1 MSTFWF
7 LRRRRCPRGEDLSAY
22 ADGELPQRK
31 RARVAAHLKEC
42 ATCRRELEALTTLS
56 RDFGCAFRQLAQA
69 AALPRPDMQPW
80 RPADAGHPA
89 PRAGRPRTGLL
100 RRAAAVAAAA
110 FLMVAAVWLL
120 WPSVDTGEAKR
131 SAAQP
136 LPLEVPAEGPAT
148 AEEAETW
155 GVSVATWRPLRA
167 DVFTLA
173 RAGDPEAWAQIKLL
187 GVNGKLLAEEPMR
200 PDKIVEPVHVSDML
214 LERETKALWSW
225 RFTGERQ

>member
-22 ADGELPQRK
+22 ADGELPERK
-31 RARVAAHLKEC
+31 RAHIAAHLKGC

-56 RDFGCAFRQLAQA
+56 RDFGCAFRQLARA

-80 RPADAGHPA
+80 RRADAVHPA
-89 PRAGRPRTGLL
+89 PGAGRPRTGLL

-110 FLMVAAVWLL
+110 CVLIGAVWVL
-120 WPSVDTGEAKR
+120 WPSPETREVERATP
-131 SAAQP
+131 QP
-136 LPLEVPAEGPAT
+136 PSFEVPAEGPAA

-155 GVSVATWRPLRA
+155 GVPVATWHPLRA
-167 DVFTLA
+167 DVFALA
-173 RAGDPEAWAQIKLL
+173 RAGDPEARAQMKLL
-187 GVNGKLLAEEPMR
+187 GVNGKLLAQAEER
-200 PDKIVEPVHVSDML
+200 PPEPVASVPVSDRL
-214 LERETKALWSW
+214 LEQEIRALWNW